1 MCCLRRVNA
10 ASQSRAGM
18 RRLTLLLGAPIL
30 MAVTGLAQRTV
41 QVSPNTSHVDTP
53 QAVTEQAGEQNPYA
67 SPEDVAAGA
76 KIFRSHCAECHGRE
90 AEGGRGPALTG
101 GVFRRGGSDTALF
114 NTIKLGIPGTEMPG
128 IYYEGKQIWQV
139 VGFVRSLSR
148 LPQEPPPA
156 GDLAK
161 GETLYLG
168 KGGCNACHMLRGQ
181 GGRLGPALD
190 TIASRRSVSNL
201 KASLLQPDAQITRG
215 YTSVQAR
222 MAGGRT
228 FSGVRLN
235 EDIYSLQM
243 MDMAGELH
251 SLPKK
256 ELAEITYSEK
266 SLMPSY
272 EGRFSASELDDLLS
286 YLHSLRAAGGP
297 R

>member
-1 MCCLRRVNA
+1 MNTARPSLA
-10 ASQSRAGM
+10 WM
-18 RRLTLLLGAPIL
+18 RRRSRVGLLLAATAL

-41 QVSPNTSHVDTP
+41 QTSPNTSHADTP
-53 QAVTEQAGEQNPYA
+53 RAAAEQTGEQNPYA

-101 GVFRRGGSDTALF
+101 GVFRHGGSDTALF
-114 NTIKLGIPGTEMPG
+114 NTIKLGVPGTEMPG

-139 VGFVRSLSR
+139 VAFVRSLSR
-148 LPQEPPPA
+148 LPQEAPPSGDPA
-156 GDLAK
+156 R
-161 GETLYLG
+161 GEALYLG
-168 KGGCNACHMLRGQ
+168 KGGCNACHLLRGQ

-201 KASLLQPDAQITRG
+201 KASLLRPDAQITRG

-222 MAGGRT
+222 TAGGQT
-228 FSGVRLN
+228 ASGVRLN
-235 EDIYSLQM
+235 EDMYSLQM
-243 MDMAGELH
+243 MDMAGNLH

-256 ELAEITYSEK
+256 DLREITYSEK

-272 EGRFSASELDDLLS
+272 EGRFSDGELEDLLS
-286 YLHSLRAAGGP
+286 YLYSLRTAGRP
-297 R
+297 Q